1 MKMERLEK
9 GVNPNPFID
18 PDGWRR
24 LIANAERTYLRQL
37 ANEKAGR

>member
-18 PDGWRR
+18 PDGWRQ
-24 LIANAERTYLRQL
+24 LIANADRTYLRQL